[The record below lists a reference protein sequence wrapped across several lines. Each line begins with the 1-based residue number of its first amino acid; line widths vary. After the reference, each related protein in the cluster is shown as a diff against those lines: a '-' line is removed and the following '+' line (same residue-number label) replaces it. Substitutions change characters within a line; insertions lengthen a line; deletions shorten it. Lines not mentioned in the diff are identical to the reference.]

1 MRPNDRAHQLYLN
14 VRAMIEI
21 ILKVIWNA
29 NVANAIARKN
39 AAVLT
44 IVRIR

>member
-1 MRPNDRAHQLYLN
+1 MRSNDRAHRLHSN
-14 VRAMIEI
+14 IRAMVEI

-29 NVANAIARKN
+29 NVANATARKN